1 MNSNGE
7 VTYQDNIRPI
17 ENAIKQIIQTLSTS
31 TSTPIGRALFS
42 RFLLSSKYI
51 HRLHC
56 MDNDEQF
63 KQLQKLITSQV
74 WNRYTVSDG
83 GQNYSRTHIAAK
95 RISQPV
101 YFGGLSVPN
110 TQIQFYSSRFSWLRK
125 MYRKHDNRQWYQV
138 CTTNS

>member
-83 GQNYSRTHIAAK
+83 GQNYGRTHAACLPADH
-95 RISQPV
+95 RNNAI
-101 YFGGLSVPN
+101 LSVSVVYLWSAGQN
-110 TQIQFYSSRFSWLRK
+110 Q
-125 MYRKHDNRQWYQV
+125 N
-138 CTTNS
+138 